1 MQTVT
6 TIAEARS
13 LLDSAR
19 AQGRRVG
26 LVPTMGYL
34 HDGHVSL
41 MEAARRDTDVVMTTI
56 FVNPLQFAPDEDL
69 AAYPRDLERDRTRCA
84 EAAVDVLLVPSVEEM
99 YPRPISTTVTVA
111 DVAAPFE
118 GESRP
123 THFAGVATVVA
134 KLFNIAGPCHAYFGE
149 KDWQQLQVITTMATD
164 LSFPVTVVG
173 CPIVRESDGLAMSS
187 RNAYLGPAERIAARV
202 LSQALQAAVDAI
214 AAGERRAAPIGTLL
228 AETIGAEELAHL
240 DYVAV
245 ADGASL
251 RPVETIDDA
260 TRLLV
265 SASVGRARLIDNC
278 AANGPGPLSP

>member
-1 MQTVT
+1 METVT

-13 LLDSAR
+13 LLDDAR
-19 AQGRRVG
+19 RRGDRIG
-26 LVPTMGYL
+26 LVPTMGFL

-41 MEAARRDTDVVMTTI
+41 MQAARREADVVMTTI

-69 AAYPRDLERDRTRCA
+69 AAYPRDLERDQVRCD
-84 EAAVDVLLVPSVEEM
+84 EAGVDVVLVPPVEEM
-99 YPRPISTTVTVA
+99 YPRPISTTVTVS

-134 KLFNIAGPCHAYFGE
+134 KLFNIAGPCQAYFGE
-149 KDWQQLQVITTMATD
+149 KDWQQLRVIATMAAD

-173 CPIVRESDGLAMSS
+173 CPIVREVDGLAMSS
-187 RNAYLGPAERIAARV
+187 RNAYLEPAERIAARV
-202 LSQALQAAVDAI
+202 LSRALQAGVDAV
-214 AAGERRAAPIGTLL
+214 AAGEHDPEVIRSLL
-228 AETIGAEELAHL
+228 ARTIAAEELAAL
-240 DYVAV
+240 DYAAV

-251 RPVETIDDA
+251 QPIETIDDR

-265 SASVGRARLIDNC
+265 SATVGRARLIDNC
-278 AANGPGPLSP
+278 AASGPGPLTP

>member
-6 TIAEARS
+6 TIAEARA

-19 AQGRRVG
+19 SRGDRIG

-41 MEAARRDTDVVMTTI
+41 MEAARRNADVVMTTI

-69 AAYPRDLERDRTRCA
+69 AAYPRDLERDRVRCA
-84 EAAVDVLLVPSVEEM
+84 DAGVDVLLVPSVEEM
-99 YPRPISTTVTVA
+99 YPQPISTTVTVA

-134 KLFNIAGPCHAYFGE
+134 KLFNIAGACHAYFGE
-149 KDWQQLQVITTMATD
+149 KDWQQLRVIATIAAD

-173 CPIVRESDGLAMSS
+173 CPIVREPDGLAMSS
-187 RNAYLGPAERIAARV
+187 RNAYLEPAERIAARV
-202 LSQALQAAVDAI
+202 LSQALQAAVDAV
-214 AAGERRAAPIGTLL
+214 AAGEQRAERIRALL
-228 AETIGAEELAHL
+228 GETIGAEELARL

-245 ADGASL
+245 ADGATL
-251 RPVETIDDA
+251 QPVETVDAA

-265 SASVGRARLIDNC
+265 SASIGRARLIDNC
-278 AANGPGPLSP
+278 AAHGPGPLSL

>member
-1 MQTVT
+1 MQSVT

-19 AQGRRVG
+19 RRGDRVG
-26 LVPTMGYL
+26 LVPTMGFL

-41 MEAARRDTDVVMTTI
+41 MEAARRDADVVMTTI

-69 AAYPRDLERDRTRCA
+69 AAYPRDLERDRIRCA
-84 EAAVDVLLVPSVEEM
+84 GAGVDVLLVPSVEEM
-99 YPRPISTTVTVA
+99 YPRPISTTVTVS

-149 KDWQQLQVITTMATD
+149 KDWQQLRVIATMATD
-164 LSFPVTVVG
+164 LSFPVTVIG
-173 CPIVRESDGLAMSS
+173 CPIVREADGLAMSS
-187 RNAYLGPAERIAARV
+187 RNAYLDPDERIAARV

-214 AAGERRAAPIGTLL
+214 AAGEHSAAKIRGLL
-228 AETIGAEELAHL
+228 TETIAAEELARL
-240 DYVAV
+240 DYAAV

-251 RPVETIDDA
+251 QAVETIDDA

-278 AANGPGPLSP
+278 AAHGPGPLSP

>member
-19 AQGRRVG
+19 NRGDRVG
-26 LVPTMGYL
+26 LVPTMGFL

-69 AAYPRDLERDRTRCA
+69 AAYPRDLERDRVRCA
-84 EAAVDVLLVPSVEEM
+84 EAGVDVLLVPSVEEM

-134 KLFNIAGPCHAYFGE
+134 KLFNIAGACHAYFGE
-149 KDWQQLQVITTMATD
+149 KDWQQLRVIATMATD

-173 CPIVRESDGLAMSS
+173 CPIVREADGLAMSS
-187 RNAYLGPAERIAARV
+187 RNAYLEPAERIAARV
-202 LSQALQAAVDAI
+202 LSQALQAAVEAI
-214 AAGERRAAPIGTLL
+214 VAGERRAGPIRTLL
-228 AETIGAEELAHL
+228 AETIAAEELAL
-240 DYVAV
+240 VDYAAV
-245 ADGASL
+245 ADGATL
-251 RPVETIDDA
+251 QPVATIDDA

-278 AANGPGPLSP
+278 AAHGPGPLSP

>member
-13 LLDSAR
+13 LLDAAR
-19 AQGRRVG
+19 ARGDRVG
-26 LVPTMGYL
+26 LVPTMGFL

-41 MEAARRDTDVVMTTI
+41 MHAARRATDTVITTI

-69 AAYPRDLERDRTRCA
+69 DAYPRDLDRDRQRCA
-84 EAAVDVLLVPSVEEM
+84 EAGVDIVLAPPVEEM
-99 YPRPISTTVTVA
+99 YPRPMSTTVAVA

-123 THFAGVATVVA
+123 THFTGVATVVA

-149 KDWQQLQVITTMATD
+149 KDWQQLQVITTMAAD

-173 CPIVRESDGLAMSS
+173 CPIVREADGLAMSS
-187 RNAYLGPAERIAARV
+187 RNAYLEPAERIAARV
-202 LSQALQAAVDAI
+202 LSRALQAGVDAVADGQRDGHAIRSLLAATI
-214 AAGERRAAPIGTLL
+214 AAEGL
-228 AETIGAEELAHL
+228 AEL
-240 DYVAV
+240 DYAAV
-245 ADGASL
+245 ADGATL
-251 RPVETIDDA
+251 RPVETIDQQ

-265 SASVGRARLIDNC
+265 SAAVGRARLIDNC
-278 AANGPGPLSP
+278 AAHGPGPLSP

>member
-6 TIAEARS
+6 TIAEARA
-13 LLDSAR
+13 LLDVAR
-19 AQGRRVG
+19 RRDDRVG
-26 LVPTMGYL
+26 LVPTMGFL

-41 MEAARRDTDVVMTTI
+41 MQAARRDTDVVMTTI

-69 AAYPRDLERDRTRCA
+69 AAYPRDLDRDRARCDDA
-84 EAAVDVLLVPSVEEM
+84 GVDVLLVPSVEEM
-99 YPRPISTTVTVA
+99 YPRPMSTTVTVA

-149 KDWQQLQVITTMATD
+149 KDWQQLQVIATMAAD
-164 LSFPVTVVG
+164 LSFPVEVVG
-173 CPIVRESDGLAMSS
+173 CPIVREADGLAMSS
-187 RNAYLGPAERIAARV
+187 RNAYLEPDERIAARV
-202 LSQALQAAVDAI
+202 LSRALQAGVDAV
-214 AAGERRAAPIGTLL
+214 AGGEERAAPIRALLTETIDAEGL
-228 AETIGAEELAHL
+228 AEL
-240 DYVAV
+240 DYAAV
-245 ADGASL
+245 ACGTTL
-251 RPVETIDDA
+251 QPVETIDET

-278 AANGPGPLSP
+278 AARGPGPLSP